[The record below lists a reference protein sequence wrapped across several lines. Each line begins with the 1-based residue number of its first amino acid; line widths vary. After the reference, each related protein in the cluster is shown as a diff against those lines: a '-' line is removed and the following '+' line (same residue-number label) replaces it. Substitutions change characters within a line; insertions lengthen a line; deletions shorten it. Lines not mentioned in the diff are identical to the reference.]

1 MKAKAKQTILDEF
14 KAAQEEDGDGVN
26 AHQLRALIGRL
37 ALPGMN
43 ETIVSS
49 IVDRAVEI
57 ATGSSDMPSTPSQLL
72 TPPSSPF
79 VQMRSSSSKSLISYH
94 HLAKAL
100 DELEWTKKSN
110 RFLDQSWIR
119 QFDSQLERAIREYE
133 LL

>member
-1 MKAKAKQTILDEF
+1 
-14 KAAQEEDGDGVN
+14 
-26 AHQLRALIGRL
+26 
-37 ALPGMN
+37 MN

-100 DELEWTKKSN
+100 TSSN
-110 RFLDQSWIR
+110 GPRSPTGFSINPGS
-119 QFDSQLERAIREYE
+119 DSSTRNSSGLSGNMNCCEYNTCYQHHKPVRCITVE
-133 LL
+133 TVK